1 MSDFELNAE
10 TRLDAGKGASRRL
23 RRTEKVPGIIYGGGL
38 PPVAIV
44 VGHHEVLRNLA
55 HEAFYSHILTVKLN
69 GVEERAVLKDV
80 QRHPWRHQI
89 LHLDLQRVN
98 ETEKLRMHVPLHFIN
113 GDIAPGVKQGGGIV
127 SHLMID
133 VEVSCLPKDLPEF
146 IEADLAQL
154 QAGESVHLSNLKLP
168 AGVAIVAL
176 SHGPEHD
183 LPVASIHIPRGAETE
198 ATPATP
204 AAPAA

>member
-1 MSDFELNAE
+1 MMVNFELNAE

-23 RRTEKVPGIIYGGGL
+23 RRTQKVPGILYGGGS
-38 PPVAIV
+38 PPVAIAI
-44 VGHHEVLRNLA
+44 GHHEILRNLD

-80 QRHPWRHQI
+80 QRHPWRQQI
-89 LHLDLQRVN
+89 MHVDLQRVN
-98 ETEKLRMHVPLHFIN
+98 ESEKLRMHVPLHFVN
-113 GDIAPGVKQGGGIV
+113 GDIAPGVKQSGGIV

-133 VEVSCLPKDLPEF
+133 VEVTCLPKDLPEF

-154 QAGESVHLSNLKLP
+154 QAGESVHLSDLKLP
-168 AGVAIVAL
+168 AGVDIVAL
-176 SHGPEHD
+176 THGPEHD

-198 ATPATP
+198 TP
-204 AAPAA
+204 AAPAAPAP